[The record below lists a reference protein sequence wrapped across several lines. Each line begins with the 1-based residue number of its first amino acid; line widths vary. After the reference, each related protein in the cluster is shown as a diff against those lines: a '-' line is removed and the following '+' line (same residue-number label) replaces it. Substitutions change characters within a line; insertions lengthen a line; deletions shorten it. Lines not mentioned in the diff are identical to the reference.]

1 MKIETNT
8 YLLTHDGEQYVL
20 QMKSEVKDSTMLKD
34 KSKIGTVSVSSEKRY
49 YPKISQAFK
58 RIVDL
63 SLAADD
69 DIETMLDISMKIDE
83 VANSLDIHQSS
94 SGCVS
99 GTQKSKGGES
109 SRSVKSRI
117 EQ

>member
-1 MKIETNT
+1 MRIETNT

-20 QMKSEVKDSTMLKD
+20 QMKGEVKDSPMLKD
-34 KSKIGTVSVSSEKRY
+34 KSKIGTMAISNEKRY

-69 DIETMLDISMKIDE
+69 DVETMLDISMKIDE
-83 VANSLDIHQSS
+83 IGNELLA
-94 SGCVS
+94 
-99 GTQKSKGGES
+99 
-109 SRSVKSRI
+109 SVK
-117 EQ
+117 